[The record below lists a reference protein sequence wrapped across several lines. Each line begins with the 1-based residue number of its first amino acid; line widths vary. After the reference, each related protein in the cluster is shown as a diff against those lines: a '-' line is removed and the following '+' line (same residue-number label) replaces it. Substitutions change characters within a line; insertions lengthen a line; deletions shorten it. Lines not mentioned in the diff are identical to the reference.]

1 MEEAMKAI
9 LRLATISLVLG
20 ASVVLARAQTQAGAT
35 LSNDLELNAQQRATI
50 YQTLTKNKLS
60 TPPPPMR
67 VAIGADV
74 PPSAELYTMS
84 DTILSEHPA
93 AKMYKYTVV
102 QNQVVIVDPTTLKV
116 VDIIRP

>member
-1 MEEAMKAI
+1 MEDAMTAW
-9 LRLATISLVLG
+9 LRSTSVSLVLA
-20 ASVVLARAQTQAGAT
+20 ASVVLAQAQTQNGAT
-35 LSNDLELNAQQRATI
+35 LNNDLELNAQQRARI
-50 YQTLTKNKLS
+50 YQTLTKNKLN

-84 DTILSEHPA
+84 DNILAEFPA
-93 AKMYKYTVV
+93 TKIYKYTVV